1 MILLE
6 NGLPGSLPILQVSF
20 QSYVPS
26 EKIHLS
32 WTTRCDFFRALNMFF
47 LNCADY
53 FMKEMGPFSEIFA
66 NLESMNRAVSNALVE
81 SAKVYIKFLLF
92 IFLITYNVRVLDVGF
107 I

>member
-6 NGLPGSLPILQVSF
+6 NDLPGSLPILQVSF

-32 WTTRCDFFRALNMFF
+32 WTTRGAFFRALNMFF

-81 SAKVYIKFLLF
+81 SAKVYMYFLLF
-92 IFLITYNVRVLDVGF
+92 IFLIAYNVRVLDVGF

>member
-32 WTTRCDFFRALNMFF
+32 WTTRRDFFRALNMFF

-81 SAKVYIKFLLF
+81 SAKVYILLF

>member
-1 MILLE
+1 
-6 NGLPGSLPILQVSF
+6 
-20 QSYVPS
+20 
-26 EKIHLS
+26 
-32 WTTRCDFFRALNMFF
+32 MFF